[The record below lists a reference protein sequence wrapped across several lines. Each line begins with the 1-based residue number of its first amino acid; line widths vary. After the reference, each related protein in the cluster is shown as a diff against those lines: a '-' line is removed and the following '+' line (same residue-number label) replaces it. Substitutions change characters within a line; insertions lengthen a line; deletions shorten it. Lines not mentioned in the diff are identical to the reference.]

1 MHEQTSDLWDRA
13 LGAYLG
19 FAIGDAL
26 GATVEF
32 MRPREIAQ
40 QYGVHRD
47 MVGGGWLKLPV
58 GQVTDDTTMSLA
70 LGDAL
75 LSSGAAT
82 LKSFVSTGD
91 DALVRSIGDSYVRWL
106 KGKPVDCGN
115 TCRRGIQRYM
125 REGTLQGLYNP
136 GDGGNGALMRNM
148 PAVFATLGH
157 DTAFEKL
164 SLAQARLTHHH
175 PFSDSAT
182 VGLGQLLRLLLQG
195 ADATASQQWTAQW
208 VEANAVFR
216 FTPYKDRATAYVV
229 DTVQTVLHYFTL
241 HEGFEAAML
250 ATVNQGDD
258 ADTTGALLGMLAGA
272 RCGASRL
279 PLRWLERLQ
288 CATVQ
293 AITVQ
298 TRALLDLAQ
307 TLTPCTAPAGSHLP
321 SPSPKGPP

>member
-1 MHEQTSDLWDRA
+1 MHSSVPDIWDRA

-32 MRPREIAQ
+32 MRPREIVQ

-47 MVGGGWLKLPV
+47 MIGGGWLKLPV

-70 LGDAL
+70 LGEAL
-75 LSSGAAT
+75 LAGGSTT
-82 LKSFVSTGD
+82 LQGYIAHGD
-91 DALVRSIGDSYVRWL
+91 EALVRNIGDSYVRWL

-125 REGTLQGLYNP
+125 REGTLEGLFNP

-148 PAVFATLGH
+148 PAVFATLG
-157 DTAFEKL
+157 DDAAFEKL
-164 SLAQARLTHHH
+164 SMAQARLTHHH

-182 VGLGQLLRLLLQG
+182 IGLGQLLRLLLDG
-195 ADATASQQWTAQW
+195 ADHAASQIWTAQW

-216 FTPYKDRATAYVV
+216 FAPYKERATAYVV

-241 HEGFEAAML
+241 HEGFEAAMV

-272 RCGASRL
+272 RCGASHL

-288 CATVQ
+288 PATVQ
-293 AITVQ
+293 AITMQ
-298 TRALLDLAQ
+298 TRGLLALSEALGCA
-307 TLTPCTAPAGSHLP
+307 APPRPLENLP
-321 SPSPKGPP
+321 